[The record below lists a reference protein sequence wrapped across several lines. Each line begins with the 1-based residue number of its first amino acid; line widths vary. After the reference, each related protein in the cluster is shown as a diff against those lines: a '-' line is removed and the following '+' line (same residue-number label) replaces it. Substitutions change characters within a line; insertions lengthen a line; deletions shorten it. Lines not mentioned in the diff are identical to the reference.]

1 MINEPSN
8 DKIQGVT
15 LGVAAAAKLRV
26 TENERVK
33 DWETRELN
41 PETLQQ
47 DWKPGHRGER
57 NSEPL
62 PRGQWEIP
70 RPQEIRGW

>member
-15 LGVAAAAKLRV
+15 LGVATAAKLRV

-47 DWKPGHRGER
+47 D
-57 NSEPL
+57 
-62 PRGQWEIP
+62 
-70 RPQEIRGW
+70 